1 VILVDLT
8 GPHTLPVHD
17 PAATLVHSARSSDV
31 GTTVV
36 DGKVLMRDR
45 RLLTLDVPAV
55 AAELALELPALTRRG
70 EGRRIQDYDT

>member
-1 VILVDLT
+1 
-8 GPHTLPVHD
+8 
-17 PAATLVHSARSSDV
+17 
-31 GTTVV
+31 
-36 DGKVLMRDR
+36 MRDR